1 MGKWMFGQYVLIL
14 GFEDICVMKYMY
26 YNQKLVWSSI
36 LNKKVEENEYELKK
50 TFLFEHWGEYKLYGN
65 SKISIYLYC

>member
-36 LNKKVEENEYELKK
+36 LNKKVQENEYELKK
-50 TFLFEHWGEYKLYGN
+50 TFLFEHWGEHKLYGN

>member
-1 MGKWMFGQYVLIL
+1 
-14 GFEDICVMKYMY
+14 MY

-36 LNKKVEENEYELKK
+36 LNKKVQENEYELKK